1 MIFHDFNKY
10 SFFLANFH
18 FKANFP
24 LITAKKEGFT
34 FFKKKNL
41 CLKKSNHSSGI
52 NLIRCE
58 SANQDI
64 QICRKST
71 GYASHLPLLAN
82 MFMGD
87 SYTNNQSGG
96 GDFQNQRQNGRNNFR
111 GGRGPNNREG
121 GFRIRLS
128 DNEMR
133 AARSLQEAFNLRS
146 TVAVL
151 GFAVRTL
158 AQMLEDGNLENLVNE
173 YRSQAPANDQR
184 RGRGNNGN
192 NNGENSNSVNT
203 KPNPFARPEK
213 PVKEEEI
220 IEAEQVDNVV
230 QDPAEKDHAQDT
242 GESSNE
248 DNSINT
254 SEQG

>member
-1 MIFHDFNKY
+1 M
-10 SFFLANFH
+10 L
-18 FKANFP
+18 
-24 LITAKKEGFT
+24 
-34 FFKKKNL
+34 
-41 CLKKSNHSSGI
+41 
-52 NLIRCE
+52 
-58 SANQDI
+58 
-64 QICRKST
+64 
-71 GYASHLPLLAN
+71 
-82 MFMGD
+82 MGD

-230 QDPAEKDHAQDT
+230 QDPAEKDNDQAT
-242 GESSNE
+242 EASSNE
-248 DNSINT
+248 DDSTNT